1 MILQALNDYYIR
13 MADDPDVDVPPF
25 GFSFEEIESI
35 ITIDLQGEPKNVTVL
50 DDSKLSI
57 CPAPAISLSEINKGN
72 FPLKYKRT
80 SGVAA
85 YFLVD
90 KGGYAFAAKTTRKS
104 EEFNN
109 LAKDVLTSDNSA
121 GAALLTYLEKE
132 ESYREKLLSID
143 PDLEKRSKIAFRID
157 GEQKL
162 IHEHEDIKKMWI
174 NFLKQVPGKQ
184 YGTCLI
190 SGDKEIVLPVHPP
203 VKNKRKALQSD
214 KGELSIVSF
223 NIQSSESY
231 QKEQSLNAATSEKA
245 AFAYTT
251 ALNHLLAPGSS
262 RKVQVGDTT
271 VLFWTEAPKE
281 VEGLFGLVMGAKE
294 SEDSD
299 LAKRLGGLLST
310 LASGRLPRELGE
322 PETPFYVLGLSP
334 NAARISVRFWHV
346 GTVGEMFS
354 NISGHFQRMLLSGKP
369 PKTPENPS
377 PWWILKEL
385 APQQDSRNISPLLSG
400 QLFKSIIRNSPY
412 PMTLLTAAIGRI
424 RADRNIGYIR
434 AGIIKAVL
442 VRNYQ
447 QEINMALD
455 KENGEI
461 GYRLGRLFAI
471 VERIQEEAVPGSN
484 ATVRDRFFSSAS
496 ATPAR
501 TFPVILRNAQN
512 GLAKIR
518 KEKPGYA
525 VNLDKLIQEILG
537 EVDPQNGFPAALN
550 LEKQGLFI
558 IGYYQQRQDFF
569 TPKQT
574 ATEA

>member
-13 MADDPDVDVPPF
+13 MADDPAVDVPPF
-25 GFSFEEIESI
+25 GFGRQGVHFCL
-35 ITIDLQGEPKNVTVL
+35 TIDREGNLVGDPLDLRENGKPVRIEVPGPVGRSGNTVL
-50 DDSKLSI
+50 PNFVWDNTGYVLGVDGKGKPERTTKTHEGFKDLAFTILEGVDDDGGHALLSFLEKWEPEKAESLKGWDEVLDSFLVFRLDGELGFLHERPSLREAWSKYLDSKAGTKKGKCLVTGEDDVSI
-57 CPAPAISLSEINKGN
+57 PNTHAKIKGV
-72 FPLKYKRT
+72 PGAQT
-80 SGVAA
+80 
-85 YFLVD
+85 
-90 KGGYAFAAKTTRKS
+90 
-104 EEFNN
+104 
-109 LAKDVLTSDNSA
+109 A
-121 GAALLTYLEKE
+121 GAAL
-132 ESYREKLLSID
+132 
-143 PDLEKRSKIAFRID
+143 
-157 GEQKL
+157 
-162 IHEHEDIKKMWI
+162 
-174 NFLKQVPGKQ
+174 
-184 YGTCLI
+184 
-190 SGDKEIVLPVHPP
+190 
-203 VKNKRKALQSD
+203 
-214 KGELSIVSF
+214 VSF
-223 NIQSSESY
+223 NIDSAESLGKK
-231 QKEQSLNAATSEKA
+231 QNQLSPISEKA

-294 SEDSD
+294 SEDTD

-310 LASGRLPRELGE
+310 LASGKLPRELGK

-334 NAARISVRFWHV
+334 NAARLSVRFWHV

-354 NISGHFQRMLLSGKP
+354 NIGKHFEQMALSGRP

-385 APQQDSRNISPLLSG
+385 AAQQDSRNISPLLSG
-400 QLFKSIIRNSPY
+400 QLLKAIIRNSPY
-412 PMTLLTAAIGRI
+412 PMTLLNAAIGRI
-424 RADRNIGYIR
+424 RADKNIGYIR

-525 VNLDKLIQEILG
+525 VNLDKSIQEILG
-537 EVDPQNGFPAALN
+537 EVDSQNGFPAALN
-550 LEKQGLFI
+550 LEKQGMFI

>member
-25 GFSFEEIESI
+25 GFGKQGVHFCL
-35 ITIDLQGEPKNVTVL
+35 TIDREGTLVGDPLDLRENGKAFRTEVPGPIQKTVGVSSNFLWENTGYILGVDGKGKPERTAETHACFKDLVRVVLEDVDDDGGNAFLSFLEKWEPEQAKNLKGWEEMLDSNIVFRLDGERRFLHDRNFLREAWLVHLNNKKAAAQGRCLITGKDHVSIPNTHPKIKGVL
-50 DDSKLSI
+50 G
-57 CPAPAISLSEINKGN
+57 AQA
-72 FPLKYKRT
+72 
-80 SGVAA
+80 
-85 YFLVD
+85 
-90 KGGYAFAAKTTRKS
+90 
-104 EEFNN
+104 
-109 LAKDVLTSDNSA
+109 A
-121 GAALLTYLEKE
+121 GAAL
-132 ESYREKLLSID
+132 
-143 PDLEKRSKIAFRID
+143 
-157 GEQKL
+157 
-162 IHEHEDIKKMWI
+162 
-174 NFLKQVPGKQ
+174 
-184 YGTCLI
+184 
-190 SGDKEIVLPVHPP
+190 
-203 VKNKRKALQSD
+203 
-214 KGELSIVSF
+214 VSF
-223 NIQSSESY
+223 NIDSAESLGKK
-231 QKEQSLNAATSEKA
+231 QNQLSPISEKA

-271 VLFWTEAPKE
+271 VLFWTDAPEAE
-281 VEGLFGLVMGAKE
+281 VLFGQVMGGRE
-294 SEDSD
+294 SDDKD
-299 LAKRLGGLLST
+299 LAKQIRGMFSM
-310 LASGRLPRELGE
+310 LAKGRLPRELGD
-322 PETPFYVLGLSP
+322 PEIPFYVLGLSP

-354 NISGHFQRMLLSGKP
+354 NIGRHFEQMSLSGKP
-369 PKTPENPS
+369 PNTPENPS

-385 APQQDSRNISPLLSG
+385 AVRQDSRNISPLLSG
-400 QLFKSIIRNSPY
+400 QLLKSIINNSPY
-412 PMTLLTAAIGRI
+412 PFTLLNAAIGRI

-434 AGIIKAVL
+434 VSLIKAVL

-518 KEKPGYA
+518 KDKPGYA
-525 VNLDKLIQEILG
+525 VNLDKSIQEILG
-537 EVDPQNGFPAALN
+537 EVDSQSGFPAALN
-550 LEKQGLFI
+550 LEKQGMFI

-574 ATEA
+574 TAEA

>member
-25 GFSFEEIESI
+25 GFGKQGVHFCL
-35 ITIDLQGEPKNVTVL
+35 TIDREGNLVGDPLDLRENGKPLRIEVPGPETRANAVVSNFAWDNTGYVLGVDGKGKPERTAKTYTAFRELAQTILDGVDDDGGRALLSFFGKWNPEQAENLKDWEEVL
-50 DDSKLSI
+50 DNNLVFRLEGEQGFLHDRKPVRDAWSKYLDSKAGAKKGKCLVTGDDVSI
-57 CPAPAISLSEINKGN
+57 PNTHAKIKGV
-72 FPLKYKRT
+72 PGAQT
-80 SGVAA
+80 
-85 YFLVD
+85 
-90 KGGYAFAAKTTRKS
+90 
-104 EEFNN
+104 
-109 LAKDVLTSDNSA
+109 A
-121 GAALLTYLEKE
+121 GAAL
-132 ESYREKLLSID
+132 
-143 PDLEKRSKIAFRID
+143 
-157 GEQKL
+157 
-162 IHEHEDIKKMWI
+162 
-174 NFLKQVPGKQ
+174 
-184 YGTCLI
+184 
-190 SGDKEIVLPVHPP
+190 
-203 VKNKRKALQSD
+203 
-214 KGELSIVSF
+214 VSF
-223 NIQSSESY
+223 NIDSAESLGKK
-231 QKEQSLNAATSEKA
+231 QNQLSPVSEKA

-271 VLFWTEAPKE
+271 VLFWTDAPEAE
-281 VEGLFGLVMGAKE
+281 VLFGQVVGGRE
-294 SEDSD
+294 SDDKD
-299 LAKRLGGLLST
+299 LAKQIRGMFSM
-310 LASGRLPRELGE
+310 LAKGRLPRELGD

-354 NISGHFQRMLLSGKP
+354 NIGRHFEQMSLAGKP

-385 APQQDSRNISPLLSG
+385 AAQQDSRNISPLLSG
-400 QLFKSIIRNSPY
+400 QLLKAIIRNSPY
-412 PMTLLTAAIGRI
+412 PMTLLNAAIGRI
-424 RADRNIGYIR
+424 RADKNIGYIR

-447 QEINMALD
+447 QEIDMALD

-525 VNLDKLIQEILG
+525 VNLDKSIQEILG
-537 EVDPQNGFPAALN
+537 EVDSQNGFPAALN
-550 LEKQGLFI
+550 LEKQGMFI
-558 IGYYQQRQDFF
+558 LGYYQQKQYFF
-569 TPKQT
+569 TPK
-574 ATEA
+574 